1 MKKVKLKKL
10 TFPKTAPVQIVQV
23 GAGGTGSY
31 ASPKIHKK
39 AFALKALNDREVS
52 ITTIDKD
59 HVTPGN
65 IGRQNFCPDDA
76 DEEKTK
82 EERNKARIM
91 ATRYGSVYGIESSYY
106 SKFLIDTKESFLVS
120 LTEEQRLSLT
130 EKEVDEMT
138 MDYESFI
145 QILTP
150 KTKKH
155 MVILIG
161 CVDNKRARQIMHKAF
176 MDKRLTNIIYIDA
189 GNGEYTG
196 QVVCG
201 VKKSGKIRYQPVG
214 SIFKDTISDD
224 EVWVPEL
231 SCGQVVISAPQSMEA
246 NDMAATA
253 INCFLN
259 DILLIGELETRYI
272 TFSATSINMRPIKEV
287 A

>member
-1 MKKVKLKKL
+1 MKI
-10 TFPKTAPVQIVQV
+10 TFPKTAPIQIVQV

-31 ASPKIHKK
+31 TSPKLHKK
-39 AFALKALNDREVS
+39 AFAIKELSRREIS

-76 DEEKTK
+76 DEEKSK

-91 ATRYGSVYGIESSYY
+91 ATRYGSVYGIESTYY
-106 SKFLIDTKESFLVS
+106 AKFLVDTRESFLAS
-120 LTEEQRLSLT
+120 LTEAQRLSLS
-130 EKEVDEMT
+130 EEEVEEMT
-138 MDYESFI
+138 MDYEQFI
-145 QILTP
+145 NVLTP

-161 CVDNKRARQIMHKAF
+161 CVDNKKARQIMDKAF
-176 MDKRLTNIIYIDA
+176 RDKRLSDLIYIDA

-201 VKKSGKIRYQPVG
+201 VKKKDRILYKPVG
-214 SIFKDTISDD
+214 DIFPDTTMDD
-224 EVWVPEL
+224 EEWVPEL
-231 SCGQVVISAPQSMEA
+231 SCGQVVVSAPQSMEA

-253 INCFLN
+253 INCFIN
-259 DILLIGELETRYI
+259 DIVFLHKLETRYI
-272 TFSATSINMRPIKEV
+272 TFSATSINMRPVSKI